1 MYPAVVKRY
10 RNEALDIT
18 KFIRMHKYELLGME
32 GTIVNLVTSVVVTF
46 NRKKYLE
53 ENLNALLSQKDA
65 DTDIIVVDNAS
76 TDGTEALVKRFISSY
91 PNRIHYI
98 NTQKNLGGAGGFNIG
113 IKEAIKC
120 GYKYAWIMDD
130 DSIPEVRAL
139 SSLIN
144 KAEVLRDNFSFLGSI
159 VLWTN
164 GEIHPMNKI
173 SVNNHIYDDIDAVRN
188 NNLIRIGNC
197 SFVGCFL
204 NLYYAKQ
211 TFLPITEFFIYGD
224 DVEYTLRLA
233 HFAKSYLDLD
243 SIIVHKTPT
252 KDVGLIEKE
261 MPERLARYYYK
272 YRNNIYIRR
281 KQSKKAV
288 LKYLFV
294 AFTDALRII
303 KTHNKYKIKRIY
315 ILAKGCISGMFFNP
329 KLEMP
334 DSE

>member
-1 MYPAVVKRY
+1 M
-10 RNEALDIT
+10 
-18 KFIRMHKYELLGME
+18 
-32 GTIVNLVTSVVVTF
+32 NLVTSVVVTF

-53 ENLNALLSQKDA
+53 ENLNALLCQNDVDS
-65 DTDIIVVDNAS
+65 DIIVVDNAS
-76 TDGTEALVKRFISSY
+76 TDGTEELVKSFISSY

-98 NTQKNLGGAGGFNIG
+98 NTKKNLGGAGGFNIG
-113 IKEAIKC
+113 IKEAIKR

-130 DSIPEVRAL
+130 DSIPEKGAL
-139 SSLIN
+139 SSLIK
-144 KAEVLRDNFSFLGSI
+144 KAAVLNDNFSFLGST

-164 GEIHPMNKI
+164 GKIHRMNQI
-173 SVNNHIYDDIDAVRN
+173 SVNDYIYDDMDAIRN

-224 DVEYTLRLA
+224 DAEYTLRLA

-252 KDVGLIEKE
+252 ENVGAIEKE
-261 MPERLARYYYK
+261 TPERLGRYYYR

-281 KQSKKAV
+281 KQNKKAV

-294 AFTDALRII
+294 AFTDVLRII
-303 KTHNKYKIKRIY
+303 KTHNKSKIKRIY
-315 ILAKGCISGMFFNP
+315 IVAKGCVSGMFFNP
-329 KLEMP
+329 KLEML
-334 DSE
+334 DTE

>member
-1 MYPAVVKRY
+1 
-10 RNEALDIT
+10 
-18 KFIRMHKYELLGME
+18 MHKYELLGME

-53 ENLNALLSQKDA
+53 ENLNALLSQKDE

-76 TDGTEALVKRFISSY
+76 TDGTEELVKRFISSY

-98 NTQKNLGGAGGFNIG
+98 NAKKNLGGAGGFNIG

-120 GYKYAWIMDD
+120 GYKYAWVMDD
-130 DSIPEVRAL
+130 DSIPDIGAL
-139 SSLIN
+139 SSLIK
-144 KAEVLRDNFSFLGSI
+144 KAEVLGDKFSFLGST
-159 VLWTN
+159 VLWTD
-164 GEIHPMNKI
+164 GKIHPMNQI
-173 SVNNHIYDDIDAVRN
+173 SVNNYIYEDINAIRN

-211 TFLPITEFFIYGD
+211 TFLPIAEFFIYGD
-224 DVEYTLRLA
+224 DAEYSFRLA
-233 HFAKSYLDLD
+233 RLAKSYLDLD
-243 SIIVHKTPT
+243 SIIIHKTPT

-261 MPERLARYYYK
+261 TPERLARYYYN

-294 AFTDALRII
+294 ALTDVFRII
-303 KTHNKYKIKRIY
+303 KTHNNFKMKRIY
-315 ILAKGCISGMFFNP
+315 VLAKGCISGMFFNP

-334 DSE
+334 DIE